1 MKVFIPPNKKEKMKR
16 KILSFVTFVFALSA
30 ATFAVSCANTDSNTT
45 TDSNDINEHRHA
57 YASIAETPATCVTN
71 GVQAHFECVDCGKLF
86 VKNGD
91 GEYSEV
97 VGNQLETALA
107 DHIYEKVT
115 ETESTCSKAGAPEHY
130 ECTVCGKAFIEN
142 SEGEKVETSFEDIAY
157 DLKPHTFTR
166 WDTSGD
172 EYDVGECFCGAEM
185 PEKKFLK
192 KLSVQDLVVTEITD
206 LEIVDDVYSY
216 NESYKQGHISLDE
229 IEADVT
235 VNGVYCGDSRLG
247 DDINS
252 FSLDIFSDK
261 KQHGEGQYLT
271 VVVTDELGL
280 THNVIAPLLLVT
292 REIATDT
299 DLNVLLGGKGVG
311 VQWKVNGG
319 ALSGSEPEV
328 YGYYKVVGD
337 IAYTAMDS
345 GIVFKGTFDGGNN
358 KISIGNDSGG
368 APMRGMFDELRGTVK
383 NLVIDTK
390 YNNELDDRY
399 YFSAVLARYAYNA
412 TFENLTINYVSG
424 KDSATM
430 GDRIGFLFCQ
440 DVAGCSFKSVT
451 IDAKGKKIGTV
462 LSVLNVWG
470 SNRGE
475 NDLTAMSFED
485 FKLINC
491 TEVGSFTQT
500 VANGEVKNIM
510 PWEVAGVGGDMSD
523 VKVCDGEVDPL
534 APVLLNVNIGKT
546 YGSMKDYAVSV
557 TKKVEGKEDVD
568 ITDEIEFKGNS
579 IWYDPEFVIDAEYDR
594 GKTVSFVILYDI
606 NGFKISYEIK
616 LRVKSLS

>member
-1 MKVFIPPNKKEKMKR
+1 MKR
-16 KILSFVTFVFALSA
+16 KILSFVTFVFALFA
-30 ATFAVSCANTDSNTT
+30 TTFAVSCANKDSNTN
-45 TDSNDINEHRHA
+45 TDSKDSNSHRHA
-57 YASIAETPATCVTN
+57 YASVAEIPATCVSN
-71 GVQAHFECVDCGKLF
+71 GARAHFECVDCGKSF
-86 VKNGD
+86 IKNGD
-91 GEYSEV
+91 EFVEV
-97 VGNQLETALA
+97 TESQLKTAFA
-107 DHIYEKVT
+107 DHVYEKIAG
-115 ETESTCSKAGAPEHY
+115 TESDCSKAGAPEHY
-130 ECTVCGKAFIEN
+130 ECKVCDKVFIEN
-142 SEGEKVETSFEDIAY
+142 SDGKKVETSLEDIAY

-166 WDTSGD
+166 WNTSGD

-185 PEKKFLK
+185 PEIKFLK
-192 KLSVQDLVVTEITD
+192 KLSVQELVVTEITD
-206 LEIVDDVYSY
+206 LEIANNVYSY
-216 NESYKQGHISLDE
+216 NERYKQGHISLDE
-229 IEADVT
+229 IGADVT

-247 DDINS
+247 DDVNS

-271 VVVTDELGL
+271 VVVTDELGFA
-280 THNVIAPLLLVT
+280 HNVIAPLLLVT

-311 VQWKVNGG
+311 VKWQVNGG
-319 ALSGSEPEV
+319 ALSGKEPEV
-328 YGYYKVVGD
+328 YGYYKVVDD
-337 IAYTAMDS
+337 IAYPATDS

-358 KISIGNDSGG
+358 KISIGDDRGG

-424 KDSATM
+424 KDSATV

-475 NDLTAMSFED
+475 SDLAAMSFED
-485 FKLINC
+485 FRLINC
-491 TEVGSFTQT
+491 TEIGCFTQT
-500 VANGEVKNIM
+500 VANGEAKNIM
-510 PWEVAGVGGDMSD
+510 PWEVAGVSGDMSD

-534 APVLLNVNIGKT
+534 APVLLNVNLGKT
-546 YGSMKDYAVSV
+546 YGSMRDYAVSV
-557 TKKVEGKEDVD
+557 TKKVDGKADED
-568 ITDEIEFKGNS
+568 ITDEIEFKGNG
-579 IWYDPEFVIDAEYDR
+579 IWYDSEFVIDAEYDR
-594 GKTVSFVILYDI
+594 GKTVSFVILYDV

-616 LRVKSLS
+616 LKVKTLS

>member
-1 MKVFIPPNKKEKMKR
+1 M
-16 KILSFVTFVFALSA
+16 
-30 ATFAVSCANTDSNTT
+30 
-45 TDSNDINEHRHA
+45 
-57 YASIAETPATCVTN
+57 
-71 GVQAHFECVDCGKLF
+71 
-86 VKNGD
+86 
-91 GEYSEV
+91 
-97 VGNQLETALA
+97 
-107 DHIYEKVT
+107 
-115 ETESTCSKAGAPEHY
+115 
-130 ECTVCGKAFIEN
+130 
-142 SEGEKVETSFEDIAY
+142 
-157 DLKPHTFTR
+157 
-166 WDTSGD
+166 
-172 EYDVGECFCGAEM
+172 
-185 PEKKFLK
+185 
-192 KLSVQDLVVTEITD
+192 
-206 LEIVDDVYSY
+206 
-216 NESYKQGHISLDE
+216 
-229 IEADVT
+229 
-235 VNGVYCGDSRLG
+235 YCGDSRLG
-247 DDINS
+247 DDVNS

-271 VVVTDELGL
+271 VVVTDELGFA
-280 THNVIAPLLLVT
+280 HNVIAPLLLVT

-311 VQWKVNGG
+311 VKWQVNGG
-319 ALSGSEPEV
+319 ALSGKEPEV
-328 YGYYKVVGD
+328 YGYYKVVDD
-337 IAYTAMDS
+337 IAYPATDS

-358 KISIGNDSGG
+358 KISIGDDRGG

-424 KDSATM
+424 KDSATV

-475 NDLTAMSFED
+475 SDLAAMSFED
-485 FKLINC
+485 FRLINC
-491 TEVGSFTQT
+491 TEIGCFTQT
-500 VANGEVKNIM
+500 VANGEAKNIM
-510 PWEVAGVGGDMSD
+510 PWEVAGVSGDMSD

-534 APVLLNVNIGKT
+534 APVLLNVNLGKT
-546 YGSMKDYAVSV
+546 YGSMRDYAVSV
-557 TKKVEGKEDVD
+557 TKKVDGKADED
-568 ITDEIEFKGNS
+568 ITDEIEFKGNG

-594 GKTVSFVILYDI
+594 GKTVSFVILYDV

-616 LRVKSLS
+616 LKVKTLS

>member
-1 MKVFIPPNKKEKMKR
+1 MKR

-45 TDSNDINEHRHA
+45 TDSNDSDSHRHA
-57 YASIAETPATCVTN
+57 YASIAETPATCVSN
-71 GVQAHFECVDCGKLF
+71 GVAAHFECVDCGKF
-86 VKNGD
+86 FIKNGD
-91 GEYSEV
+91 EFEEV
-97 VGNQLETALA
+97 AESQLKTAFA
-107 DHIYEKVT
+107 DHVYEKIAK
-115 ETESTCSKAGAPEHY
+115 TESTCSKAGAPEHY
-130 ECTVCGKAFIEN
+130 ECKVCDKVFIEN
-142 SEGEKVETSFEDIAY
+142 TDGKKVETSFEDIAY
-157 DLKPHTFTR
+157 ELKPHTFTR
-166 WDTSGD
+166 WNTSGD

-185 PEKKFLK
+185 PEIKFLK
-192 KLSVQDLVVTEITD
+192 KLSVQELVVTEITD
-206 LEIVDDVYSY
+206 LEITNSLYSY
-216 NESYKQGHISLDE
+216 NERYKQGHISLDE
-229 IEADVT
+229 IGADVT
-235 VNGVYCGDSRLG
+235 VNGVYCGENRLG
-247 DDINS
+247 DNINS
-252 FSLDIFSDK
+252 FSLGIFSDK

-271 VVVTDELGL
+271 VMVTDERGF
-280 THNVIAPLLLVT
+280 THNVIVPLLLVT

-328 YGYYKVVGD
+328 YGYYKVVND
-337 IAYTAMDS
+337 IAYTATDS
-345 GIVFKGTFDGGNN
+345 GMVFKGTFDGGNK
-358 KISIGNDSGG
+358 KISIGDDRNG

-390 YNNELDDRY
+390 YNNELDDRH

-451 IDAKGKKIGTV
+451 IDARGKKIGTV

-491 TEVGSFTQT
+491 TEIGCFTQT

-534 APVLLNVNIGKT
+534 APVLLNVNLGKT

-568 ITDEIEFKGNS
+568 ITDEIEFKGNG

-616 LRVKSLS
+616 LKVKTLS